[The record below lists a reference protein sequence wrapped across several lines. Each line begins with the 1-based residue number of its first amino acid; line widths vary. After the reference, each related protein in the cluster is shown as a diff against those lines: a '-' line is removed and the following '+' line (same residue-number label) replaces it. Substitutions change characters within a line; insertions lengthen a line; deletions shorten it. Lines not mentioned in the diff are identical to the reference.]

1 MYGRSVKLV
10 PVKVEGSGSFAD
22 GYKHRSV
29 LRLFV
34 RRLLWEPRRSSLFNS
49 CGAGARAGRRLY
61 EGTSVIMRPMRK
73 PPGQM

>member
-1 MYGRSVKLV
+1 M
-10 PVKVEGSGSFAD
+10 
-22 GYKHRSV
+22 

-61 EGTSVIMRPMRK
+61 EGRECDHETNEEAAGADLTVWL
-73 PPGQM
+73 